1 MAVAKFLLE
10 HFYYGQL
17 VHNGK
22 PAGDPRIL
30 ASSKGVSDEVAK
42 LALERVSL
50 PPLNS
55 AKHGTWAL
63 VRGRDRNIPFLMV
76 QTQRGEA
83 GQLIS
88 HYILPSG
95 EVLRAIAGDVNV
107 MLDSFI
113 EETLPV
119 YETIGDPLKSL
130 ELKQPKPVAVGV
142 QVDAILEL
150 MTITH
155 NKIPLL
161 ESLLATIVQGTQLII
176 QGAPPD
182 LLQRMAFIEGLL
194 VLLPPSA
201 RFGVTFTTHSLPSTD
216 IDAQI
221 RFYSEDAL
229 PPPDTAVFN
238 WAKGEFLSEKVQDDY
253 SRYVIS
259 QLRLDAELVI
269 KRTTAL
275 TGIAGWRLNQGEKLA
290 DALAYASQRLRV
302 DEALQTNQPINKD
315 EVARILSEDPTLTP
329 ELQILYAQH
338 LIRFSL
344 AMEDMSHANPVAILL
359 RQNADLERAILQQM
373 EDAYTEGLSWL
384 LYDTLVSWMSN
395 PLGPQGEKWVSLLQ
409 RTGSTLFGELVEDQ
423 DYEEINEFLSTMQ
436 HASMNLP
443 MEGMISPVIEK
454 AMPIAGRDVKITE
467 NLFLLAVKFLD
478 ANTFEGLMRN
488 QAFSQNL
495 PIDVRRIWSAIDHG
509 ADVEHASKILVKIA
523 HGFGEEWQNVV
534 LLRFAQLAA
543 QRNEFNLLEAPTLAS
558 IKDLAISQEA
568 GQYATRILT
577 VINTIEEAGL
587 SNQDKISAFL
597 LLQIRLAL
605 GDYHE
610 VGRQMIQQSATFYP
624 GDLQIEYLKMSQKL
638 FEDTPLPADQT
649 HVALQAIN
657 DAGVKSAP
665 YITAC
670 TGALAKQSGTE
681 DLDTVAGQVA
691 DALFGERRLLEVIPS
706 RAVLSVMSYHA
717 RRKDVANTIR
727 TASLVPISAA
737 YHEKGSVRVMAQMY
751 KRMAWDE
758 RTRIAALQMLRAYI
772 REAQDTPARKAVVYF
787 GKELGK
793 EVRGALETT
802 YRMKKFLGEVSL
814 LSYAEHLHTAVVW
827 LQDCTEAYLNQ
838 RNTPS
843 GSAVASKLNKLSG
856 NLTSDEWRSVGDALL
871 RLIQAIVILG
881 KHSRSNRSRDETR
894 YINSLLTGER
904 DPASILD
911 IYLVIGG
918 YFARGK
924 YFKLELR
931 EHTPPDPIGP
941 RALPNLRDAIIAS
954 HAILGDAINAFPV
967 DKPIKMSAKALRD
980 DIESMWSLVSTE
992 QQTDMV
998 RQIATDFQALVD
1010 LIIHIEANSDER
1022 AADTNSRSTQRL
1034 ESAKGRPKDT
1044 LEFLRYLR
1052 GYFLAK
1058 A

>member
-22 PAGDPRIL
+22 PAGDPRLL
-30 ASSKGVSDEVAK
+30 ASSKGISDDLAK

-95 EVLRAIAGDVNV
+95 EVLRAIAGDVSL
-107 MLDSFI
+107 MLDTLI

-119 YETIGDPLKSL
+119 YEIIGDPLKSL
-130 ELKQPKPVAVGV
+130 ELKQPKPLAVDA

-161 ESLLATIVQGTQLII
+161 ESLLATIVQGTQLVI

-182 LLQRMAFIEGLL
+182 LPQRLAFIQGLL

-201 RFGVTFTTHSLPSTD
+201 RFGVTFTTHSLPTTD

-229 PPPDTAVFN
+229 PPPNTAVFN
-238 WAKGEFLSEKVQDDY
+238 WEKGEFLSEKVQDDY

-269 KRTTAL
+269 RRTTAL
-275 TGIAGWRLNQGEKLA
+275 TGIAGWRLNQGDKLA
-290 DALAYASQRLRV
+290 NALAYASQRLRV
-302 DEALQTNQPINKD
+302 DEALRTNQPINKD
-315 EVARILSEDPTLTP
+315 EVSRILSDDPTLTP
-329 ELQILYAQH
+329 EMQILYAQH

-344 AMEDMSHANPVAILL
+344 AMEDMSHADPVAILL
-359 RQNADLERAILQQM
+359 RQNAPLERAILQQM
-373 EDAYTEGLSWL
+373 EDAYKEGLSWL

-395 PLGPQGEKWVSLLQ
+395 PLGPQGNQWVSLLQ
-409 RTGSTLFGELVEDQ
+409 RTGSALFGELVEDQ
-423 DYEEINEFLSTMQ
+423 DYEEINAFLDTMQ
-436 HASMNLP
+436 HASANLP
-443 MEGMISPVIEK
+443 MAGMIQPVIEQ
-454 AMPIAGRDVKITE
+454 ALPIAGRDAKVTE
-467 NLFLLAVKFLD
+467 NLFLLSVKFLD
-478 ANTFEGLMRN
+478 TKAFEGLMRN
-488 QAFSQNL
+488 EAFTKNL
-495 PIDVRRIWSAIDHG
+495 ALDVRRIWSVIDQG

-534 LLRFAQLAA
+534 LLRFAELAA
-543 QRNEFNLLEAPTLAS
+543 ERNEFNLLESPTLAS
-558 IKDLAISQEA
+558 LKDLAISNDA
-568 GQYATRILT
+568 SQYATRILN
-577 VINTIEEAGL
+577 VVNAIEEAGQ
-587 SNQDKISAFL
+587 SNRDKISAFL
-597 LLQIRLAL
+597 LLQIRLAI

-624 GDLQIEYLKMSQKL
+624 GDLQNEYLNMSQKL
-638 FEDTPLPADQT
+638 FEDTPLSADQIP
-649 HVALQAIN
+649 VALQAIN
-657 DAGVKSAP
+657 EAGVKSAP

-681 DLDTVAGQVA
+681 DLDTLAGQVA

-706 RAVLSVMSYHA
+706 RSVLSVMTYHA

-737 YHEKGSVRVMAQMY
+737 YHEKGSVRVMVQMY
-751 KRMAWDE
+751 KRMSWDE

-772 REAQDTPARKAVVYF
+772 REAQDVPSRKAVVYF

-793 EVRGALETT
+793 EVRRALETT

-814 LSYAEHLHTAVVW
+814 LTYADHLHTVVVW
-827 LQDCTEAYLNQ
+827 LETCAESYLNS
-838 RNTPS
+838 RNIP
-843 GSAVASKLNKLSG
+843 ANNAIASKLNNLAG
-856 NLTSDEWRSVGDALL
+856 NLNAEDWRSGAEALL
-871 RLIQAIVILG
+871 RITQAIVILG
-881 KHSRSNRSRDETR
+881 KDSKNKRGRDETR

-911 IYLVIGG
+911 IYLAIGG

-931 EHTPPDPIGP
+931 EQLPPDPIGP
-941 RALPNLRDAIIAS
+941 RALPNLRDAIIAT
-954 HAILGDAINAFPV
+954 HAILGDAMNAFPV
-967 DKPIKMSAKALRD
+967 DKPIKMTAQALRD
-980 DIESMWSLVSTE
+980 DIESMWSLVPTE
-992 QQTDMV
+992 QQTEIV
-998 RQIATDFQALVD
+998 RQLASDFQALVD
-1010 LIIHIEANSDER
+1010 LIVHIEANSNEN
-1022 AADTNSRSTQRL
+1022 AADINSRATQRL

-1052 GYFLAK
+1052 GYFLSK
-1058 A
+1058 V